1 MNLIEKDITTMKNQQ
16 AVEGDT
22 IVIVEVLAIEA
33 NTVETITRI
42 MTGDTGVNTNADM
55 NVPLIGGHIHQTT
68 EEETI
73 TMIMN
78 QDQDHQHIP
87 DIELNKKTTRIEEG
101 EAENRL
107 VDDERKDQDT
117 THLMTAIDMK
127 NIKVHIANRRPY
139 RMKN

>member
-1 MNLIEKDITTMKNQQ
+1 MKNLQV
-16 AVEGDT
+16 AIEDM
-22 IVIVEVLAIEA
+22 IVTVEVLVIEA
-33 NTVETITRI
+33 STAGTTIRI
-42 MTGDTGVNTNADM
+42 MIEDTGVNTNAGM
-55 NVPLIGGHIHQTT
+55 NVPLIGGHIHQNT

-87 DIELNKKTTRIEEG
+87 DIKLNKKTARIEEG

-107 VDDERKDQDT
+107 GDCERKDQDT

-127 NIKVHIANRRPY
+127 NIKVHIANRRPH

>member
-1 MNLIEKDITTMKNQQ
+1 MKNPQ
-16 AVEGDT
+16 AAAEDM
-22 IVIVEVLAIEA
+22 IVTVEVLVIEA
-33 NTVETITRI
+33 STAGTTIRI
-42 MTGDTGVNTNADM
+42 MIEDTGVNTNAGM
-55 NVPLIGGHIHQTT
+55 SVPLIGGHIHQTT

-87 DIELNKKTTRIEEG
+87 DIELNKKTARIEEG

-107 VDDERKDQDT
+107 IDDERKDQDT

-127 NIKVHIANRRPY
+127 NIKVPY
-139 RMKN
+139 RMKI